1 MKNEKH
7 LSTCECDICM
17 SACDELNPYCGD
29 CFACEEKADDDTWWK
44 HNRED
49 CLQI

>member
-7 LSTCECDICM
+7 LITCECDICM
-17 SACDELNPYCGD
+17 SACDELNPYCGN
-29 CFACEEKADDDTWWK
+29 CFICEEKENEDTWWK